1 MDFIVTT
8 LNINIIIIL
17 IFFIIIY
24 SRFIFPIIITFK
36 KLDVKA
42 KTPTKAYHKA
52 VCWDFYSIEDAVIAP
67 GQWSE
72 FRTGIAYAPWPHFY
86 FKKLNLTFTPL
97 GNIASKIHTRSGMA
111 TKKGLRLHLGVI
123 DNDFRGEITIWIFNH
138 SDRFKRIH
146 IGDKIA
152 QVEFFRVPQSY
163 MIEVKELSKSLR
175 NINGFG
181 SSGS

>member
-1 MDFIVTT
+1 MDIV
-8 LNINIIIIL
+8 
-17 IFFIIIY
+17 
-24 SRFIFPIIITFK
+24 PISIVVVFGLLFYFYHFYPIVITFK
-36 KLDVKA
+36 RLDDKA

-52 VCWDFYSIEDAVIAP
+52 VCWDLYSIEDAVIPP
-67 GQWSE
+67 GQWLE

-86 FKKLNLTFTPL
+86 IKKLNLTLTPF

-138 SDRFKRIH
+138 SDRYKRIH

-152 QVEFFRVPQSY
+152 QVEFFRVPRSY
-163 MIEVKELSKSLR
+163 MIEVDKLSKSLR
-175 NINGFG
+175 DTNGFG
-181 SSGS
+181 SSGI